1 MITPLQLDLERSV
14 RAYVAAATG
23 LLPELVIPAN
33 DNHPAPNIFY
43 ATVLFMNRQPQGL
56 GSLYSSKGDGV
67 VNYKVRWSRIVNF
80 SVNFYRSQVVY
91 DVSNTLVYD
100 AAEALIGF
108 ADTPLGQNVLSSLGL
123 VFNDAK
129 AGTNVVKL
137 MSDEF
142 EPRAQVDLA
151 FSVSQLESQVVPS
164 IVSADIE
171 ILENSGN
178 AIIEDTVSVQI

>member
-33 DNHPAPNIFY
+33 DNHPAPNVFY

-56 GSLYSSKGDGV
+56 GSLYSSGGDGI

-80 SVNFYRSQVVY
+80 SVNFYRSPA
-91 DVSNTLVYD
+91 VYD
-100 AAEALIGF
+100 AAEALMGF

-129 AGTNVVKL
+129 SGTNVVKL
-137 MSDEF
+137 MSDQF

-151 FSVSQLESQVVPS
+151 FSVAQTEEQIIPS
-164 IVSADIE
+164 IVSADIL

-178 AIIEDTVSVQI
+178 AIITDEISVQI